1 MVVQTTKPLS
11 APQKALRKLGLE
23 RPIDLALH
31 LPLRYEDETRVTRI
45 EDARDAQVVQI
56 EGVIIR
62 SDMRYGGQRQLLV
75 EIEDN
80 SGSCMLRFFNA
91 YPSQQKAL
99 SVGKRIRALG
109 EVRVGLMGLTM
120 MHPSVKSAD
129 AELPQAL
136 SPV

>member
-120 MHPSVKSAD
+120 MHPSVKSEIGRAH
-129 AELPQAL
+129 
-136 SPV
+136 V